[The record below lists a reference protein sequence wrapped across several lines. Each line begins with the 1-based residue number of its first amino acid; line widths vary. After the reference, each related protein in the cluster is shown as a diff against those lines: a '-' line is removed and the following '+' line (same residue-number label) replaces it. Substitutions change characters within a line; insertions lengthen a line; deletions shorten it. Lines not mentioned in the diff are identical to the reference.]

1 MGGGD
6 GEWRLGGITLG
17 WACSAIISE
26 LLEIE
31 SESDSEDSDDSD
43 KVFFFWI
50 WGVTTLRFSSS
61 DEEESEEEEEEEG
74 VALLFLFLLRFL
86 AGFAGAIVVEFRDT
100 AAFVTTTVLASI
112 SALPWLSEIVSA
124 NQYQCA
130 LLIAP
135 TAKEA
140 ISSHLVPI
148 IRHQTSWVTSQQPYS
163 RLVLGTLRL
172 GRLFFDDQVQI
183 RQG

>member
-1 MGGGD
+1 M
-6 GEWRLGGITLG
+6 
-17 WACSAIISE
+17 
-26 LLEIE
+26 
-31 SESDSEDSDDSD
+31 
-43 KVFFFWI
+43 
-50 WGVTTLRFSSS
+50 RFSSS
-61 DEEESEEEEEEEG
+61 DEEESEEEEEEEEG

-130 LLIAP
+130 AP

-148 IRHQTSWVTSQQPYS
+148 SRHQAS
-163 RLVLGTLRL
+163 
-172 GRLFFDDQVQI
+172 
-183 RQG
+183 

>member
-1 MGGGD
+1 MG
-6 GEWRLGGITLG
+6 
-17 WACSAIISE
+17 
-26 LLEIE
+26 
-31 SESDSEDSDDSD
+31 
-43 KVFFFWI
+43 
-50 WGVTTLRFSSS
+50 FSSS
-61 DEEESEEEEEEEG
+61 DEEESREEEEEEEEG

-100 AAFVTTTVLASI
+100 AAFVTTI
-112 SALPWLSEIVSA
+112 SALPWLSEIMSA

-130 LLIAP
+130 AP

-148 IRHQTSWVTSQQPYS
+148 SRHQAPRVTPQQPYS

-183 RQG
+183 RRG